1 MIWTPSTADIIGH
14 TAKVD
19 SSENTVLNLEEL
31 ETELV
36 SPDEILPSENNQD
49 VVVISS
55 GDKEANV
62 VTNFEN
68 KSLPD
73 PEIETSKNNEMLTDV
88 SSGRC
93 QRIRESQSKMSCGLQ
108 DSIFGQ

>member
-1 MIWTPSTADIIGH
+1 M
-14 TAKVD
+14 
-19 SSENTVLNLEEL
+19 
-31 ETELV
+31 

-73 PEIETSKNNEMLTDV
+73 PEIETRKNNEMLTDV

-93 QRIRESQSKMSCGLQ
+93 QRIRKSQSKMSCGLQ
-108 DSIFGQ
+108 DSIFGR